1 MYSRH
6 IIVTVLAAIVA
17 LTVGAAARQAQ
28 RGAAG
33 RGAAPAR
40 GPITPHAYPLDDDH
54 YLRWPLPPGEQ
65 RYGRIDGAR
74 VKQYVNEITAVS
86 RKSRDDGNQYWGRIS
101 GTRYDEMTEA
111 WVEGKFREL
120 GLQNVRRQ
128 YFDLPPQWFAT
139 KWQLTASGGGKTLT
153 LATAQPT
160 GRSIATPAAGLDLD
174 AVWVGLGTD
183 ADFAGRN
190 VTGKAAVVY
199 SVPAPSVINHS
210 ANYLGAVKR
219 AEDKG
224 AAAVVVILGIPG
236 NLSSQLNTAAEKI
249 PAFSLGLQDGTTLRD
264 LIEHGGARVK
274 MSLAVETRSGLR
286 DASVWGELP
295 GTSDEDIIVMAHHD
309 AYFEGALDNASGM
322 ATMVGLAEYFSKVPQ
337 AERRR
342 TLKFVTT
349 SGHHNGSLGV
359 KWMHDN
365 KDTFLAKTALLL
377 NCEHVSVTQT
387 YYWGPNLRK
396 SDTMDA
402 RRWWV
407 YGSDKLADLALNA
420 YRTFGVAVYHEMEP
434 NASGDMGQAS
444 LDAPSVQMIESPAF
458 YHTDQ
463 DTPAVVPAAGLEAV
477 GRAYAKLIDQ
487 VNKLDRAQLSGKPAA
502 TSSSPGR

>member
-6 IIVTVLAAIVA
+6 IIVTVLAATVA
-17 LTVGAAARQAQ
+17 LTVGVAARQAQ
-28 RGAAG
+28 RGAG

-101 GTRYDEMTEA
+101 GTKYDEMTEA
-111 WVEGKFREL
+111 WVEGKFKEL

-153 LATAQPT
+153 L
-160 GRSIATPAAGLDLD
+160 
-174 AVWVGLGTD
+174 
-183 ADFAGRN
+183 
-190 VTGKAAVVY
+190 
-199 SVPAPSVINHS
+199 VPAPSVINHS

-249 PAFSLGLQDGTTLRD
+249 PAFSVGLQDGTTLRD

-295 GTSDEDIIVMAHHD
+295 GTSDEDVIVMAHHD

-365 KDTFLAKTALLL
+365 RDTFLAKTALLL

-407 YGSDKLADLALNA
+407 YGSDRLADLALNA

-487 VNKLDRAQLSGKPAA
+487 VNKLDRGQLIGKPAA

>member
-1 MYSRH
+1 MSS
-6 IIVTVLAAIVA
+6 VTRTASAILSVSLVA
-17 LTVGAAARQAQ
+17 GLGVTI
-28 RGAAG
+28 AG
-33 RGAAPAR
+33 QQPPRA
-40 GPITPHAYPLDDDH
+40 PITPHAYPLDDDH
-54 YLRWPLPPGEQ
+54 YLQFPLPAAEQ
-65 RYGRIDGAR
+65 AYGKIDGSHL
-74 VKQYVNEITAVS
+74 KQSVVAITGIS

-101 GTRYDEMTEA
+101 GTPYDDMTEA
-111 WVEGKFREL
+111 WVEGKFKEF

-128 YFDLPPQWFAT
+128 YFDLPPQWFPT
-139 KWQLTASGGGKTLT
+139 KWQVTAAGSGKTLT
-153 LATAQPT
+153 LATARPAA
-160 GRSIATPAAGLDLD
+160 RSVATPGAGLDLD
-174 AVWVGLGTD
+174 AIWVGLGTD

-190 VTGKAAVVY
+190 VSGKAVVIY
-199 SVPAPSVINHS
+199 SMPAPSVINHS

-219 AEDKG
+219 AEAKG
-224 AAAVVVILGIPG
+224 AAAVIVILGIPG
-236 NLSSQLNTAAEKI
+236 NLSSELNGGADKI
-249 PAFSLGLQDGTTLRD
+249 PAFSLGLEDGTAVRE
-264 LIEHGGARVK
+264 LIEHGGAK
-274 MSLAVETRSGLR
+274 LKLNLAVETRSSLR

-295 GTSDEDIIVMAHHD
+295 GTTDEDIIVMAHHD

-322 ATMVGLAEYFSKVPQ
+322 ATMVGLAEYFSKIPKEQ
-337 AERRR
+337 RRR

-365 KDTFLAKTALLL
+365 KATFLAKTALLL

-458 YHTDQ
+458 YHTDH
-463 DTPAVVPAAGLEAV
+463 DTPAVVPSAGLEAV
-477 GRAYAKLIDQ
+477 ARAYAKLIDQ
-487 VNKLDRAQLSGKPAA
+487 VNKIDRSQLIGKPAA
-502 TSSSPGR
+502 TSSAPGR

>member
-1 MYSRH
+1 MYSR
-6 IIVTVLAAIVA
+6 IITVTVLAAAVA
-17 LTVGAAARQAQ
+17 TIGVQAQ

-33 RGAAPAR
+33 RGATR
-40 GPITPHAYPLDDDH
+40 SPITPHAYPLDDEH
-54 YLRWPLPPGEQ
+54 FLRWPLPAGEQ
-65 RYGRIDGAR
+65 AYGRIDGAR
-74 VKQYVNEITAVS
+74 VKQYVNEITAIS

-101 GTRYDEMTEA
+101 GTKYDDMTEA
-111 WVEGKFREL
+111 WVESKFKEF

-128 YFDLPPQWFAT
+128 YFDLPPQWFPT
-139 KWQLTASGGGKTLT
+139 KWQVTATGGGKTLT
-153 LATAQPT
+153 LATARPT
-160 GRSIATPAAGLDLD
+160 IRSAATPAAGLDVD
-174 AVWVGLGTD
+174 AVWAGLGTE

-190 VTGKAAVVY
+190 VTGKAVVIH
-199 SVPAPSVINHS
+199 SMPAPSVINHS

-224 AAAVVVILGIPG
+224 AAAVIIILGIPG
-236 NLSSQLNTAAEKI
+236 NLATAMGSAAEKI
-249 PAFSLGLQDGTTLRD
+249 PAFSLGNDDGIAVRD
-264 LIEHGGARVK
+264 LIEHGGAKLR

-295 GTSDEDIIVMAHHD
+295 GSTDEDIVVMAHHD

-337 AERRR
+337 TQRRR

-407 YGSDKLADLALNA
+407 YGSDKLADLALTA

-487 VNKLDRAQLSGKPAA
+487 VNKIDRAQLIGKPAA
-502 TSSSPGR
+502 TSSAGGR